1 MGGWIKWD
9 QLMRCVS
16 FRGKIL
22 MSYTVLRYTL
32 ILLDTLG
39 IGISSLARLGRH
51 PMTVMGIQSFG
62 LDSFRKCIE
71 FEVCWSLQ
79 VIWCDLLSDV
89 QLTSFLRSIHYFL
102 LYILSGYLFH
112 FIFDPLGAIGEPMDD
127 RHQSWQ
133 HPLLRMEFSK
143 GWHKV
148 WLLIPKRV
156 HVWRQMEWTGLLWMS
171 C

>member
-1 MGGWIKWD
+1 MKWD
-9 QLMRCVS
+9 QLIRCYIQYSV
-16 FRGKIL
+16 L
-22 MSYTVLRYTL
+22 QYTP
-32 ILLDTLG
+32 ILDTLG
-39 IGISSLARLGRH
+39 TGISSLARLGRH

-89 QLTSFLRSIHYFL
+89 QLTSFLRFIYYFNSY
-102 LYILSGYLFH
+102 YILSGYLFH

-127 RHQSWQ
+127 HHQSWQ
-133 HPLLRMEFSK
+133 HPLPRMEFSK

-156 HVWRQMEWTGLLWMS
+156 HVWRQMEWILRIL
-171 C
+171 